1 MRAFLRIPT
10 LVGHAIE
17 TNLFASR
24 RRDVNGARDARVA
37 ADVTTFTAEQRF
49 QPHERLTFA
58 YSANLDL
65 KRTSDQA
72 GAGVL
77 PFDDQLQIVR
87 FNGSAVAD
95 SRDDLFDATTGFY
108 HSSNI
113 EYGHEVGRPLRFL
126 KYLGQQFVYRRLGRV
141 VLASAGR
148 IGLATSYGGVLIP
161 TERFFAGGGNSVRGY
176 AEDTLGPLGPYGTP
190 AGGSALLIL
199 SQEARFPLWRRIAGV
214 GFVDAG
220 NVFASVRDISL
231 RELRLGAGLGL
242 RFDTPVGLP
251 RVDYGLGLRRTPGR
265 SRGRV
270 FVSLGQAF

>member
-1 MRAFLRIPT
+1 M
-10 LVGHAIE
+10 
-17 TNLFASR
+17 ASR

-37 ADVTTFTAEQRF
+37 ADLTTFTAEQRF

-65 KRTSDQA
+65 NRTSDQA
-72 GAGVL
+72 GAGAL

-87 FNGSAVAD
+87 FNGSAVRGQPGRSVQRHD
-95 SRDDLFDATTGFY
+95 RLLP
-108 HSSNI
+108 I
-113 EYGHEVGRPLRFL
+113 LQPRVRPRGRPAAQVPEL
-126 KYLGQQFVYRRLGRV
+126 YLGQQFVYRRLGRV
-141 VLASAGR
+141 VLATAGR

-176 AEDTLGPLGPYGTP
+176 AEDSLGPLGPYGTP

-199 SQEARFPLWRRIAGV
+199 SQEARFPPWWRIAGV

-242 RFDTPVGLP
+242 RFDTPVGLL
-251 RVDYGLGLRRTPGR
+251 RVDYGLGLEADPPAVRAAASSFRSARRSDASPAAGLG
-265 SRGRV
+265 SR
-270 FVSLGQAF
+270 